1 MLYGR
6 RLEPQ
11 GFSFFTAV
19 KISITLM
26 NCFSDIYNKINESDI
41 GHRIASGAFW
51 SMVGTALSKVFVLI
65 GGMFCARILGKEGFG
80 EFGMIRSTISM
91 FVVFGTAGL
100 GLTATKHIAEFRK
113 SAKEKIPSIY
123 LLTNGFAIVTGGIVV
138 ILVLLLSDYLVYN
151 TLNSPQL
158 LTSLRFGALLLF
170 VTVLNGAQFGTLSGF
185 ENFKAIA
192 HNNIIGGIAETV
204 FMLLGAYFY
213 GVEGAVLGFGMGF
226 VFLFIANQC
235 SINTTF
241 KHYGIK
247 IDRKLFDR
255 HDLKLL
261 YKFSLPAMLSSLLV
275 TPVMWG
281 IRAILVNHDN
291 FGELANFE
299 IATQW
304 RLIILFIPS
313 AVGQIVLPILSSIN
327 SSDSQKFLKVLKYN
341 LMLNVGIS
349 FSVALLVFIFSP
361 LIVSFY
367 GEDFTNPYPLIILAF
382 STVFSSIAS
391 VVGMSIQSRAK
402 IWSGFMFNL
411 LWATMVSVFSYVF
424 VNNGYGATGLS
435 IAITLSYLVHSILQL
450 LYLKKT
456 IFA

>member
-1 MLYGR
+1 
-6 RLEPQ
+6 
-11 GFSFFTAV
+11 
-19 KISITLM
+19 M
-26 NCFSDIYNKINESDI
+26 NCLSNTINRINKSDI

-100 GLTATKHIAEFRK
+100 GLTATKHIAEFLK
-113 SAKEKIPSIY
+113 TAKEKIPSIY
-123 LLTNGFAIVTGGIVV
+123 MLTNGFATITGGIVV
-138 ILVLLLSDYLVYN
+138 VLVLLLSDYLVNN

-192 HNNIIGGIAETV
+192 QNNVIGGIAETV
-204 FMLLGAYFY
+204 FMLLGAYYY

-226 VFLFIANQC
+226 VCLFIANQY
-235 SINTTF
+235 SINNTF
-241 KHYGIK
+241 KNYGIK
-247 IDRKLFDR
+247 IDRKLFYR
-255 HDLKLL
+255 QDLKLL

-281 IRAILVNHDN
+281 IRAILVNHDD

-304 RLIILFIPS
+304 RLIILFVPS

-327 SSDSQKFLKVLKYN
+327 SSDRQKFWKVLKYN
-341 LMLNVGIS
+341 LMLNVSVS
-349 FSVALLVFIFSP
+349 FCIALLVCICSP

-367 GEDFTNPYPLIILAF
+367 GDDFTNPYPLIVLAF
-382 STVFSSIAS
+382 STIFSSIAS

-402 IWSGFMFNL
+402 IWTGFLFNL
-411 LWATMVSVFSYVF
+411 LWATMVCSLSYFF
-424 VNNGYGATGLS
+424 VKQGYGSTGLS
-435 IAITLSYLVHSILQL
+435 LAILISYIVHSILQL
-450 LYLKKT
+450 IYLKT
-456 IFA
+456 VVSNS

>member
-1 MLYGR
+1 
-6 RLEPQ
+6 
-11 GFSFFTAV
+11 
-19 KISITLM
+19 M
-26 NCFSDIYNKINESDI
+26 NFYTSLLNKINQSDI

-51 SMVGTALSKVFVLI
+51 SMVGTALSKVLVLI
-65 GGMFCARILGKEGFG
+65 GGMICARILGKEGFG

-113 SAKEKIPSIY
+113 SAKERIPSIY

-138 ILVLLLSDYLVYN
+138 ILILLLSDYLVNN

-170 VTVLNGAQFGTLSGF
+170 VTVLNGAQLGTLSGF

-192 HNNIIGGIAETV
+192 QNNIVGGFAETV

-241 KHYGIK
+241 KSNGIK

-255 HDLKLL
+255 QDLKLL

-281 IRAILVNHDN
+281 VRAILVNHDD

-327 SSDSQKFLKVLKYN
+327 SSDSQKFWKVLKYN
-341 LMLNVGIS
+341 LMLNVGVS
-349 FSVALLVFIFSP
+349 FGVALLVCICSP

-367 GEDFTNPYPLIILAF
+367 GNDFSNPYPLIVLAF
-382 STVFSSIAS
+382 STVFSSIAG

-402 IWSGFMFNL
+402 IWTGFMFNL
-411 LWATMVSVFSYVF
+411 LWATMVCSLSYLF
-424 VNNGYGATGLS
+424 VSNDYGSTGLS
-435 IAITLSYLVHSILQL
+435 LAILISYIIHSTLQL
-450 LYLKKT
+450 IYLRTAVSKG
-456 IFA
+456 

>member
-1 MLYGR
+1 MQLQLNDY
-6 RLEPQ
+6 L
-11 GFSFFTAV
+11 SSL
-19 KISITLM
+19 I
-26 NCFSDIYNKINESDI
+26 NKINKSDI
-41 GHRIASGAFW
+41 GHRMAAGAFW
-51 SMVGTALSKVFVLI
+51 SMIGTALSKVLVLI
-65 GGMFCARILGKEGFG
+65 GGMICARILGKEGFG

-100 GLTATKHIAEFRK
+100 GLTATKHIAEFRR
-113 SAKEKIPSIY
+113 SAKEKIASIY
-123 LLTNGFAIVTGGIVV
+123 LLTNGFAIISGGIVV
-138 ILVLLLSDYLVYN
+138 ILILVLSNYLVNN
-151 TLNSPQL
+151 TLNTPQL

-192 HNNIIGGIAETV
+192 QNNIIGGIAETL
-204 FMLLGAYFY
+204 FMLIGAYYY

-226 VFLFIANQC
+226 VFLFIANHC

-241 KHYGIK
+241 KNYGIK
-247 IDRKLFDR
+247 IDRNQFNR
-255 HDLKLL
+255 QDLKLL

-281 IRAILVNHDN
+281 IRAILVNHEN
-291 FGELANFE
+291 YGELANFE

-327 SSDSQKFLKVLKYN
+327 TSDTQKFWKVLKYN
-341 LMLNVGIS
+341 IMINVCIS
-349 FSVALLVFIFSP
+349 FSIAVLVCVCSP

-367 GEDFTNPYPLIILAF
+367 GSDFTNPYPLIILSF
-382 STVFSSIAS
+382 STIFSSIAG

-402 IWSGFMFNL
+402 IWSGLMFNL
-411 LWATMVSVFSYVF
+411 LWAIMVGYLSYLF
-424 VNNGYGATGLS
+424 VNKGYGATGLS
-435 IAITLSYLVHSILQL
+435 LGILISYIIHSSLQL
-450 LYLKKT
+450 LYLMI
-456 IFA
+456 IFNKIKERV